1 MLRVGIVRLGLLILL
16 ISCSKNR
23 GSLRRLGQINV
34 VRRMMRVSLEVRLL
48 EGNGGRWFDVLT
60 SLIMLTLDLR
70 RKLLMVHL
78 LVPKKNK

>member
-16 ISCSKNR
+16 ISCLKSR
-23 GSLRRLGQINV
+23 GSLRQLGRING
-34 VRRMMRVSLEVRLL
+34 VRRMMRLSLEVRLL
-48 EGNGGRWFDVLT
+48 EGNGGRWFDVPT
-60 SLIMLTLDLR
+60 SLIMLNLDLR